1 MGKPPIRVA
10 FIVSHAIQYY
20 CPLYQRL
27 AKRAD
32 IAIKVFFTW
41 HSGATQVKD
50 VAFGIPLKWDIP
62 LTEGYDFEV
71 VPNVSSDQGTQH
83 FWGLNNPTL
92 VDRVSAWQP
101 DVVHVTG
108 WAWRSHLLAM
118 RAFHKRGIPVLFR
131 GDSNLIRR
139 TQHGPAWWAKHAVLS
154 RVFAWPTLFLVV
166 GKANWAYYEAFGV
179 RPDRLLLCP
188 HSIDVNRFAEPHEVL
203 EEEARRWR
211 QQLGI
216 APDRCVLLFAGKFS
230 PNKRPIELMRAVRAS
245 TDRRLL
251 LVMVGSGKLNAE
263 VKAIAN
269 ADPDRFRV
277 LPFQNQS
284 RMPVVYRLG
293 DLFVLPSGGPG
304 ETWGLAVNE
313 ALACGRPV
321 LISDEVGC
329 AADVVDSSCGRVFS
343 WAKPSSL
350 AANLHDLTCDLP
362 SLVKMRGPA
371 TKRAWCF
378 DIERSD
384 AILLSSLSRFPKR
397 SDASSSK

>member
-1 MGKPPIRVA
+1 MRVA
-10 FIVSHAIQYY
+10 FIVSHPIQYY
-20 CPLYQRL
+20 CPSYQRL
-27 AKRAD
+27 AKRDD

-41 HSGATQVKD
+41 HSGGTPVKD
-50 VAFGIPLKWDIP
+50 LGFRISVKWDIP
-62 LTEGYDFEV
+62 LTEGYDFEA
-71 VPNVSSDQGTQH
+71 VPNVSSDPGTH
-83 FWGLNNPTL
+83 DFWGLNNPTL

-118 RAFHKRGIPVLFR
+118 RAFYKRGIPVLFR
-131 GDSNLIRR
+131 GDSNLIGR
-139 TQHGPAWWAKHAVLS
+139 TQHGPAWWAKRAPLS
-154 RVFAWPTLFLVV
+154 RVFAWPTLFLAV

-179 RPDRLLLCP
+179 RQDRLLLCP
-188 HSIDVNRFAEPHEVL
+188 HSIDVKRFAEPHEVL
-203 EEEARRWR
+203 EEKARRWR
-211 QQLGI
+211 QQLEI

-230 PNKRPIELMRAVRAS
+230 SSKRPIELMRAVLAS

-251 LVMVGSGKLNAE
+251 LVMVGSGELDAE
-263 VKAIAN
+263 VKAISN

-284 RMPVVYRLG
+284 RMPAVYRLG
-293 DLFVLPSGGPG
+293 DLFVLPSSGPG

-329 AADVVDSSCGRVFS
+329 AADVVDGSCGRVFS
-343 WAKPSSL
+343 WTEPSSL
-350 AANLHDLTCDLP
+350 ATNLHDMTRDLP

-378 DIERSD
+378 DIQRTE
-384 AILLSSLSRFPKR
+384 ALLLSSLSHFPNRVRRVQYDRF
-397 SDASSSK
+397 